1 MGSSLNLDD
10 FGEIH
15 IRKQIS
21 ETGYSDVKFHV
32 SEIVR
37 YKHKPIGLLSNGSLT
52 FYLPGGEEHSVVIP
66 RNQKEIFLLLIAEL
80 DKILNM
86 AKSGLGEKPKRSTGN
101 SKRSTRRTAKD
112 AQVSSST
119 LSKKSNPVD
128 LEFVTLDI
136 EWTDGQ
142 DPTSICEIGLAVFR
156 NGEPIDTYRQY
167 IRPPSGYVMGARE
180 SSAHGIGQ
188 SIIERGVPL
197 KKVWGEIEEYFS
209 GRVLVLH
216 NATNDVNK
224 ILSTLVDSGYKG
236 VKDFDY
242 LDTYLIAKKLPWIK
256 SRNRL
261 SDLAEYFG
269 LERQYAEYDGR
280 DEIALQPHGA
290 LEDALLT
297 GYVLTE
303 LMNSCNY
310 NNLLAFTTVLG
321 AYPGK
326 VRNSTLENGFSSPG
340 TLQFSTPSDL
350 PSQERSLAKA
360 IKSKSQTEKTEVKR
374 ASDEDTRD
382 EFLKNPNWSNL
393 RVTSGQTIC
402 FTYLQNWDDEGNDHQ
417 TEVEKIARSMGLTV
431 IENVRSDLDLLV
443 VNDPWIHDSAKLRN
457 ALSRKKPIPVTTYS
471 IFQLNNPDFP
481 AWNYRKSSYFEELKS
496 AGLWPTSS

>member
-32 SEIVR
+32 SELVR
-37 YKHKPIGLLSNGSLT
+37 YKHKPIGLFSNGSLT
-52 FYLPGGEEHSVVIP
+52 LYLSGGEEHTVVIP

-80 DKILNM
+80 EKTLKE
-86 AKSGLGEKPKRSTGN
+86 AKLRSGEKPKQKTDK
-101 SKRSTRRTAKD
+101 SKLSNRRPTKNPLL
-112 AQVSSST
+112 SSST
-119 LSKKSNPVD
+119 PAEKSKPVD
-128 LEFVTLDI
+128 LEFVALDI

-142 DPTSICEIGLAVFR
+142 DSTSICEIGLAVFR

-167 IRPPSGYVMGARE
+167 IRPPSGYVMGSRE
-180 SSAHGIGQ
+180 SSAHGINQ

-197 KKVWGEIEEYFS
+197 KKVWGEIEAYFS

-242 LDTYLIAKKLPWIK
+242 LDTMLIAKKLPWIK
-256 SRNRL
+256 SRNGL
-261 SDLAEYFG
+261 SDLADNFG

-303 LMNSCNY
+303 LMNSCKY
-310 NNLLAFTTVLG
+310 DNLLAFIEVLG

-340 TLQFSTPSDL
+340 KLQFSTPADL
-350 PSQERSLAKA
+350 PSQETSLSKA
-360 IKSKSQTEKTEVKR
+360 IKYKSQTEKTEVKR

-382 EFLKNPNWSNL
+382 EFLKNPKWSNL

-431 IENVRSDLDLLV
+431 LDNVRSDLDLLV

-457 ALSRKKPIPVTTYS
+457 AVSRKKPIPVTTYS

-481 AWNYRKSSYFEELKS
+481 AWNYQKSSYFEELKS
-496 AGLWPTSS
+496 SGIWPTSS